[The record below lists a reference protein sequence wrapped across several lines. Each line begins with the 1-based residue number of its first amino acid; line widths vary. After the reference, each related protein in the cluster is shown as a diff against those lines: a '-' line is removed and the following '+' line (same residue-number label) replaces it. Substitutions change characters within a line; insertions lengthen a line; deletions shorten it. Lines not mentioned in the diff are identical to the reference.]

1 MMQGRPPLQFREG
14 RGGKGKAYK
23 IRDLNQNDAR
33 SHLQKI
39 EARRGNMGM
48 GITLP
53 LVLIPSLYPLL
64 LLLFLCPVHHLPHEI
79 IRVSQKY
86 FFF

>member
-14 RGGKGKAYK
+14 GGKGKAYK

-53 LVLIPSLYPLL
+53 LVLILSLYPLL
-64 LLLFLCPVHHLPHEI
+64 LPSFSLSSPP
-79 IRVSQKY
+79 SPT
-86 FFF
+86 